1 MDRKNNWTPVLR
13 ALSYFL
19 VAVLAAASASF
30 VILRNLDA
38 NQPKLVELENV
49 IKEKFI
55 GEVDAAA
62 IEDAAATAMVD
73 ALGNR
78 WSYYIPASAYS
89 AHLENQN
96 NRYVG
101 IGITISAREDKTGYD
116 ILKVEP
122 NSGAEAAGIQVGDIL
137 THIGQQEVS
146 KISVSEAKTMIQGTE
161 GSTVALTVLRGAE
174 TLHMEAER
182 KELQVI
188 VAAGQMLDDGI
199 GLVTITNF
207 NERCA
212 EETIAVIEQLLEQ
225 DVKAL
230 IFDVRFNPGGYKEEL
245 VDLLDYLLP
254 EGDLFRSTYYSGKET
269 VDTSDAQCLEMPM
282 AVLINDSSYSAAE
295 FFAAALSEYDW
306 AVLVGQATTGKSH
319 FQNAILL
326 SDGSA
331 VNLSVGEYFT
341 PKGVSLADVG
351 GLKPDVT
358 VDVDKETYSAI
369 YYDQLSWEDDHQ
381 IKAAVEALKNGN

>member
-62 IEDAAATAMVD
+62 IEDAAAAAMVD

-369 YYDQLSWEDDHQ
+369 YYDQLSWEDDPQ